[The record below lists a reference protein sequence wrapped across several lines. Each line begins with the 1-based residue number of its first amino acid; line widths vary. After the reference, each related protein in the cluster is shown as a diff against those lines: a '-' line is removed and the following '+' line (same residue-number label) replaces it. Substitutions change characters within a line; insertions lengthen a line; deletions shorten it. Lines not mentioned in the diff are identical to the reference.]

1 MAIIHLYTLGYRDS
15 DLTSF
20 SITLNNPSKIAELQE
35 LEHLRTK
42 FDIAGAATDGYF
54 SKHWVYK
61 NIFKLD
67 NEEIDRIQIEMYGD
81 AQFGAAIEE
90 AGTIPETE
98 GGAGGDDLD
107 LGLGGETPAEE
118 TPEEP
123 AEEGPLLAEP
133 EPGQRDDGKP
143 RGRQKRGARK
153 RADLAAAG
161 GESAKP
167 GTKNKRRLFTI
178 AQSEMNN
185 LARPISSLGNGV
197 IRTRESVDREEQIL
211 FSNQYEIDRLIEQ
224 LGTKDE
230 GQA

>member
-1 MAIIHLYTLGYRDS
+1 
-15 DLTSF
+15 
-20 SITLNNPSKIAELQE
+20 
-35 LEHLRTK
+35 
-42 FDIAGAATDGYF
+42 
-54 SKHWVYK
+54 VYK

-107 LGLGGETPAEE
+107 LGLGGETPAED
-118 TPEEP
+118 TP
-123 AEEGPLLAEP
+123 AEEEEPGPLLAEP

-143 RGRQKRGARK
+143 RGRQSRGANKRSQLASGGGQNVASVGNK
-153 RADLAAAG
+153 RALYRGDNI
-161 GESAKP
+161 S
-167 GTKNKRRLFTI
+167 
-178 AQSEMNN
+178 N
-185 LARPISSLGNGV
+185 LARSINSLGKGIV
-197 IRTRESVDREEQIL
+197 RTRESVDKEEQIL

-224 LGTKDE
+224 LGTKNE